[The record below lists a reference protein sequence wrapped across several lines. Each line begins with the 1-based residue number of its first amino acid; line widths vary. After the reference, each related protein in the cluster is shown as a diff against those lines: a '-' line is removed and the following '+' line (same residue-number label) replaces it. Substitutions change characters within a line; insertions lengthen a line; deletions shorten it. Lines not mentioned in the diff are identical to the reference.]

1 MKSYN
6 SLYKTNLFLLTD
18 FYELTMIQGYFYYNM
33 NTEVVFDL
41 NFRKTPFGSGYIVF
55 AGLQPLVE
63 IILNLKVDKDDI
75 EYLSSL
81 GCFRK
86 EFLEYLKNFRFTG
99 SIYSVEEGEIVFPKE
114 PVLRVHAPI
123 VQAQLL
129 ESIILNIINFQ
140 SLIATKTARIVECAK
155 GKTVLEFGLRR
166 AQGIDGSISAT
177 RAAFIGGATATSNV
191 LAAKI
196 FAIPP
201 RGTMAHSW
209 VMSFDSEYE
218 SFEKFAMLYPEN
230 TILLVDTYD
239 TKSGV
244 KNAIKIFEKLKKKG
258 IKNFGVR
265 IDSGD
270 LETLSKYVR
279 KELDSAGFKEA
290 KIVVSNELD
299 EYIIEQLLNHNSPI
313 DIFGVGTKLV
323 TGHPDASLGGV
334 YKIVAKKVKNKYIPV
349 IKVSNTPQKVSLP
362 YIKNIARFFT
372 TEKMLFDVIL
382 IDREKI
388 EIKNVFYDPDF
399 HYPLVINTQNCKNI
413 KKKFLLKPIVEN
425 GKLVYNFPSIEELRE
440 KTRFNLNML
449 PAEYKRLIN
458 PHIYTVG
465 ISKKLKQLKEK
476 LVEQVLRKN
485 NIVEKHN

>member
-1 MKSYN
+1 MKNYSKLYN
-6 SLYKTNLFLLTD
+6 TNLFLLTD
-18 FYELTMIQGYFYYNM
+18 FYELTMIQGYFYHNI

-41 NFRKTPFGSGYIVF
+41 NFRKTPFGSGFIVF
-55 AGLQPLVE
+55 AGLQPLIE
-63 IILNLKVDKDDI
+63 IILNLKVDKEDI

-81 GCFRK
+81 GLFKK
-86 EFLEYLKNFRFTG
+86 EFLYYLKNFKFTG

-123 VQAQLL
+123 IQAQVL

-155 GKTVLEFGLRR
+155 GRTVLEFGLRR
-166 AQGIDGSISAT
+166 AQGIDGAISAT

-196 FAIPP
+196 FGIPP

-209 VMSFDSEYE
+209 VMSFDSEYK
-218 SFEKFAMLYPEN
+218 SFEKFSELYPEN
-230 TILLVDTYD
+230 TILLIDTYN
-239 TKSGV
+239 TKSGI
-244 KNAIKIFEKLKKKG
+244 KNAIKIFKKLKKKG

-270 LETLSKYVR
+270 LETLSKFVR
-279 KELDSAGFKEA
+279 KEFDSAGFKEA

-299 EYIIEQLLNHNSPI
+299 EYIIEQLLNRNAPI
-313 DIFGVGTKLV
+313 DIFGVGTKLI

-334 YKIVAKKVKNKYIPV
+334 YKIVAKKVKDKFVPV
-349 IKVSNTPQKVSLP
+349 IKISDTPQKISLP
-362 YIKNIARFFT
+362 YIKNILRFFT
-372 TEKMLFDVIL
+372 EEKMLFDVIL
-382 IDREKI
+382 IEKEKI
-388 EIKNVFYDPDF
+388 GINDTFFEPDF
-399 HYPLVINTQNCKNI
+399 HYPLISLNRQNFKTV
-413 KKKFLLKPIVEN
+413 KKKLLLKLIVKN
-425 GKLVYNFPSIEELRE
+425 GKLVYNFPTIEEIRE
-440 KTRFNLNML
+440 KTKQNLSLL

-458 PHIYTVG
+458 PHIYSVG

-476 LVEQVLRKN
+476 LVQQFLRK
-485 NIVEKHN
+485 

>member
-1 MKSYN
+1 
-6 SLYKTNLFLLTD
+6 
-18 FYELTMIQGYFYYNM
+18 MIQGYFYHNI

-41 NFRKTPFGSGYIVF
+41 NFRKTPFGSGFIVF
-55 AGLQPLVE
+55 AGLQPLIE
-63 IILNLKVDKDDI
+63 IILNLKVDKEDI

-81 GCFRK
+81 GLFKK
-86 EFLEYLKNFRFTG
+86 EFLDYLKNFKFTG

-123 VQAQLL
+123 IQTQVL

-155 GKTVLEFGLRR
+155 GRTVLEFGLRR
-166 AQGIDGSISAT
+166 AQGIDGAISAT

-196 FAIPP
+196 FGIPP

-209 VMSFDSEYE
+209 VMSFDSEYK
-218 SFEKFAMLYPEN
+218 SFEKFSELYPQN
-230 TILLVDTYD
+230 TILLIDTYN
-239 TKSGV
+239 TKNGI
-244 KNAIKIFEKLKKKG
+244 KNAIKVFKKLKKKG

-270 LETLSKYVR
+270 LETLSKFVR

-299 EYIIEQLLNHNSPI
+299 EYIIEQLLNRNAPI

-334 YKIVAKKVKNKYIPV
+334 YKIVAKKVKDKFVPV
-349 IKVSNTPQKVSLP
+349 IKISDTPQKVSLP
-362 YIKNIARFFT
+362 YIKNILRFFT
-372 TEKMLFDVIL
+372 EERMLFDVIL
-382 IDREKI
+382 IEEEKI
-388 EIKNVFYDPDF
+388 GINDTFFEPDF
-399 HYPLVINTQNCKNI
+399 HYPLISLNRQNFKTV
-413 KKKFLLKPIVEN
+413 KKKLLLKPIVKN
-425 GKLVYNFPSIEELRE
+425 GELVYSFPLIEEIRE
-440 KTRFNLNML
+440 KTKRNLSLL

-458 PHIYTVG
+458 PHIYSVG

-476 LVEQVLRKN
+476 LIQQFLK
-485 NIVEKHN
+485 K

>member
-1 MKSYN
+1 MKNYSKLYN
-6 SLYKTNLFLLTD
+6 TNLFLLTD
-18 FYELTMIQGYFYYNM
+18 FYELTMIQGYFYHNI

-41 NFRKTPFGSGYIVF
+41 NFRKTPFGSGFIVF
-55 AGLQPLVE
+55 AGLQPLIE
-63 IILNLKVDKDDI
+63 IILNLKVDKEDI

-81 GCFRK
+81 GLFKK
-86 EFLEYLKNFRFTG
+86 EFLDYLKNFKFTG

-123 VQAQLL
+123 IQAQVL

-155 GKTVLEFGLRR
+155 GRTVLEFGLRR
-166 AQGIDGSISAT
+166 AQGIDGAISAT

-196 FAIPP
+196 FGIPP

-209 VMSFDSEYE
+209 VMSFDSEYK
-218 SFEKFAMLYPEN
+218 SFEKFSELYPQN
-230 TILLVDTYD
+230 TILLIDTYN
-239 TKSGV
+239 TKNGI
-244 KNAIKIFEKLKKKG
+244 KNAIKVFKKLKKKG

-270 LETLSKYVR
+270 LETLSKFVR

-299 EYIIEQLLNHNSPI
+299 EYIIEQFLNRNAPI
-313 DIFGVGTKLV
+313 DIFGVGTKLI

-334 YKIVAKKVKNKYIPV
+334 YKIVAKKVKDKFVPV
-349 IKVSNTPQKVSLP
+349 IKISDTPQKISLP
-362 YIKNIARFFT
+362 YIKNILRFFT
-372 TEKMLFDVIL
+372 EERMLFDVIL
-382 IDREKI
+382 IEEEKI
-388 EIKNVFYDPDF
+388 GINDTFFEPDF
-399 HYPLVINTQNCKNI
+399 HYPLISLNRQNFKTV
-413 KKKFLLKPIVEN
+413 KKKLLLKPIVKN
-425 GKLVYNFPSIEELRE
+425 GKLVYNFPTIEKIRE
-440 KTRFNLNML
+440 KTKQNLSLL

-458 PHIYTVG
+458 PHIYSVG
-465 ISKKLKQLKEK
+465 ISKKLRQLKEK
-476 LVEQVLRKN
+476 LVKQFLRK
-485 NIVEKHN
+485 

>member
-1 MKSYN
+1 MKNYSKLYN
-6 SLYKTNLFLLTD
+6 TNLFLLTD
-18 FYELTMIQGYFYYNM
+18 FYELTMIQGYFYHNI

-41 NFRKTPFGSGYIVF
+41 NFRKTPFGSGFIVF
-55 AGLQPLVE
+55 AGLQPLIE
-63 IILNLKVDKDDI
+63 IILNLKVDKEDI

-81 GCFRK
+81 GLFKK
-86 EFLEYLKNFRFTG
+86 EFLDYLKNFKFTG

-123 VQAQLL
+123 IQAQVL

-155 GKTVLEFGLRR
+155 GRTVLEFGLRR
-166 AQGIDGSISAT
+166 AQGIDGAISAT

-196 FAIPP
+196 FGIPP

-209 VMSFDSEYE
+209 VMSFDSEYK
-218 SFEKFAMLYPEN
+218 SFEKFSELYPEN
-230 TILLVDTYD
+230 TILLIDTYN
-239 TKSGV
+239 TKNGI
-244 KNAIKIFEKLKKKG
+244 KNAIKIFKKLKRKG

-270 LETLSKYVR
+270 LETLSKFVR

-299 EYIIEQLLNHNSPI
+299 EFIIEQLLNRNAPI
-313 DIFGVGTKLV
+313 DIFGVGTKLI

-334 YKIVAKKVKNKYIPV
+334 YKIVAKKVKDKFVPV
-349 IKVSNTPQKVSLP
+349 IKISDTPQKVSLP
-362 YIKNIARFFT
+362 YIKNILRFFT
-372 TEKMLFDVIL
+372 EERMLFDVIL
-382 IDREKI
+382 IEEEKI
-388 EIKNVFYDPDF
+388 GINDTFFEPDF
-399 HYPLVINTQNCKNI
+399 HYPLISLNRQNFKTV
-413 KKKFLLKPIVEN
+413 KKKLLLKPIVKN
-425 GKLVYNFPSIEELRE
+425 GKLVYNFPTIEEIRE
-440 KTRFNLNML
+440 KTKQNLSLL

-458 PHIYTVG
+458 PHIYSVG

-476 LVEQVLRKN
+476 LVKQFLRK
-485 NIVEKHN
+485 